1 MKSIHIT
8 KSGYYVNM
16 PDGTIITKECAGTDA
31 EKRRMA
37 EEDIKKYSPI
47 QIAAEPSQV
56 DRIEE
61 AVTSTALTV
70 EYLSCLQELNTDTT
84 ES

>member
-1 MKSIHIT
+1 MTIHIT
-8 KSGYYVNM
+8 SYGYLLKM
-16 PDGTIITKECAGTDA
+16 PDGIMIVRNCTGTDA
-31 EKRRMA
+31 EKQRMA
-37 EEDIKKYSPI
+37 EEEARIYTNSI
-47 QIAAEPSQV
+47 QTVAEPSQA

-70 EYLSCLQELNTDTT
+70 EYLSCLQELNTT